1 MLPAAGGTQRLARL
15 VGTGRAIE
23 MILTGRLVDAAEARG
38 SAWSPRWCPADGL
51 AAKARRVAGQIMAK
65 GPLAVR
71 LAKLVIRSGMDAD
84 QRTGLVVERLAQ
96 ALLYTTDDKAEGAGA
111 FLAKRR
117 PGFEGGSRQ

>member
-1 MLPAAGGTQRLARL
+1 MVPG
-15 VGTGRAIE
+15 
-23 MILTGRLVDAAEARG
+23 AELLG
-38 SAWSPRWCPADGL
+38 
-51 AAKARRVAGQIMAK
+51 KAREIAGQIMAK

-96 ALLYTTDDKAEGAGA
+96 ALLYTTDDKTEGAEA

-117 PGFEGGSRQ
+117 PVFQGR